1 MESNKLFH
9 EYLSE
14 AINASGI
21 KQSEMSEAMG
31 FEKPNIITMFKQ
43 GKTRVPL
50 HKVPEFAK
58 VLELDPKAMLKKAML
73 EYVPELFRVIDQ
85 NFGSIITHNE
95 QHILNEIRALSNNSD
110 PSISNVADRQA
121 IEEFVAKIT
130 HKHG

>member
-1 MESNKLFH
+1 
-9 EYLSE
+9 
-14 AINASGI
+14 
-21 KQSEMSEAMG
+21 
-31 FEKPNIITMFKQ
+31 
-43 GKTRVPL
+43 
-50 HKVPEFAK
+50 
-58 VLELDPKAMLKKAML
+58 ML